1 MNMIPFFNL
10 MLFFFVYSFIG
21 WVCECI
27 YCSVP
32 QKQFVNRGFLT
43 GPVCPVYGFGAL
55 LVLFLLRPFS
65 AQPVMLFIS
74 GIVITSVLEY
84 ITSVILEKLFHMKW
98 WDYSEHSL
106 NINGRVCL
114 LNSMLF
120 GVMSVILVL
129 FIHPRVGHLIKN
141 MSLNT
146 VLVVGSSLTTLLI
159 VDLVVSIC
167 SILKLN
173 GKLPEIHAAING
185 LVEKNRTL
193 LESKLL
199 HRRLLHA
206 FPHLKSER
214 YHGTIEQLRE
224 TIREMRLK
232 KKEK

>member
-1 MNMIPFFNL
+1 MLLFFNL
-10 MLFFFVYSFIG
+10 MLLFFAYSSIG

-65 AQPVMLFIS
+65 AQPAMLFLS
-74 GIVITSVLEY
+74 GIAVTSILEY
-84 ITSVILEKLFHMKW
+84 ITSVILQKLFNMKW
-98 WDYSEHSL
+98 WDYSDHPH

-129 FIHPRVGHLIKN
+129 FIHPRIMHVIQS
-141 MSLNT
+141 MSFSM
-146 VLVVGSSLTTLLI
+146 VLVVGSSLTTLLV
-159 VDLVVSIC
+159 VDLIISVH

-173 GKLPEIHAAING
+173 GKLPQIHAAING

-214 YHGTIEQLRE
+214 YHGAIEQLRE
-224 TIREMRLK
+224 TIREVRIK
-232 KKEK
+232 KKQK